1 MNPMTKFDQ
10 EKNDKA
16 SEKLGGADDEAPVIL
31 MTRVIVWNAKPT
43 AVVPSDTFERASE
56 RRRE

>member
-1 MNPMTKFDQ
+1 MIIQ
-10 EKNDKA
+10 EKNDNA

-43 AVVPSDTFERASE
+43 VVMPKETFESASDRLKE
-56 RRRE
+56 

>member
-1 MNPMTKFDQ
+1 MIIQ

-16 SEKLGGADDEAPVIL
+16 SEKLGGAEDDAPVIL
-31 MTRVIVWNAKPT
+31 MIRVIVWNANPT
-43 AVVPSDTFERASE
+43 AVMLSDTFERASE